1 MATVLEVC
9 NTEEQCSVVRFYEQ
23 FIFLKKYFLFAV
35 GSVCRVKRFTT
46 GSRNY
51 LKDVRKSQMM
61 PDQVRKWLRQ
71 QVKESYAAGFDALV
85 KRWGKFISVGGGYVE
100 K

>member
-1 MATVLEVC
+1 M
-9 NTEEQCSVVRFYEQ
+9 
-23 FIFLKKYFLFAV
+23 

-46 GSRNY
+46 EMGNS
-51 LKDVRKSQMM
+51 LKVFRKSQMM

-71 QVKESYAAGFDALV
+71 QTEYFYDALV
-85 KRWGKFISVGGGYVE
+85 KWWDKCINLGGGYPE